1 MREVR
6 GLWQS
11 NQTPSANAGFLVQ
24 FFSGPFGSSLIRMLE
39 VIVTG
44 VRAVS
49 SSVRATRPDR
59 SALALHS
66 RPMSTQLRR
75 RRCRRPSSSSCICC
89 SRSSRAIK
97 LTFKP
102 KVHSH
107 SLVHLRPGAEFLRAI
122 VLHAHRLMS
131 TVGIE
136 SRVLRLLLY
145 MCTFRQAVAE
155 MVKTDTLRLLF
166 EMLTMDDPSIVST
179 NCREEYAPAPAA
191 SLRLIPL

>member
-1 MREVR
+1 M
-6 GLWQS
+6 
-11 NQTPSANAGFLVQ
+11 
-24 FFSGPFGSSLIRMLE
+24 
-39 VIVTG
+39 
-44 VRAVS
+44 
-49 SSVRATRPDR
+49 
-59 SALALHS
+59 
-66 RPMSTQLRR
+66 
-75 RRCRRPSSSSCICC
+75 
-89 SRSSRAIK
+89 
-97 LTFKP
+97 
-102 KVHSH
+102 
-107 SLVHLRPGAEFLRAI
+107 HLRPGAEFLRAI

-136 SRVLRLLLY
+136 SRVLGLLLY